1 MKTYSKLLS
10 LIVFA
15 LIQLN
20 LSAQEMVI
28 DQIAAVVGKNPVLKS
43 EVETQ
48 YLQFRMQG
56 MIQGGDAAKCEIL
69 ENMLFQKLLLNQA
82 ELDSLDVSDEQ
93 VERNLDQRLRYFISQ
108 IGSQKKLE
116 EYYNKSIEDI
126 KDEFR
131 EMIREQLLTEQAQS
145 DITMDVKVT
154 PSEVKRF
161 YDRLPSDSIPMVN
174 TQYEIGHIVAEPP
187 LSSEEI
193 LATRDRLK
201 GLQERILK
209 GENFSTLAILYS
221 EDPGSAKKGGE
232 LGLFGRGEMYPEFEA
247 AAFSL
252 KNKGDVS
259 EIVKTKSGFHILQL
273 IERRGEYVNVRH
285 ILIMPKM
292 APENMEKAINKL
304 DSVAGLIRNDSISF
318 EDAAL
323 KFSDAPDKINGGI
336 MVNPM
341 TATSKWDAQQLDPSL
356 NYAIKN
362 LKVGEVSDPI
372 EMVSEDNKKAYRI
385 VFLKSI
391 SEPHKA
397 NMDKD
402 YNQIQLWATEE
413 KKGTVIQDWINSK
426 TGQTYVRIMPEYE
439 GCNFKHKWNND

>member
-1 MKTYSKLLS
+1 MKTYSKILG

-20 LSAQEMVI
+20 LSAQEIVV
-28 DQIAAVVGKNPVLKS
+28 DQIAAVVGKNPILKS

-56 MIQGGDAAKCEIL
+56 MIQGGNAAKCEIL

-82 ELDSLDVSDEQ
+82 EVDSINVSDEQ

-108 IGSQKKLE
+108 IGSEKKLE

-131 EMIREQLLTEQAQS
+131 EMIREQLLTEQAQNE
-145 DITMDVKVT
+145 ITANVKVT
-154 PSEVKRF
+154 PSEVKKF
-161 YDRLPSDSIPMVN
+161 YDRLPKDSIPMIN
-174 TQYEIGHIVAEPP
+174 AQYEIGHIVAEPP
-187 LSSEEI
+187 LSSAEVM
-193 LATRDRLK
+193 ATRDRLK
-201 GLQERILK
+201 AMRERIIK

-252 KNKGDVS
+252 KTKGEVS

-273 IERRGEYVNVRH
+273 IERKGEYVNVRH

-292 APENMEKAINKL
+292 APENMEKAITKL
-304 DSVAGLIRNDSISF
+304 DSVAKLIRSKSISF
-318 EDAAL
+318 KEAAL
-323 KFSDAPDKINGGI
+323 KFSDNPDKINGGM
-336 MVNPM
+336 MVNPQ
-341 TATSKWDAQQLDPSL
+341 TSTTKWDAEQLDASL
-356 NYAIKN
+356 NYAVRN
-362 LKVGEVSDPI
+362 LKVGEVSAPL
-372 EMVSEDNKKAYRI
+372 EMVSEENTKAYRI
-385 VFLKSI
+385 VYVKSI
-391 SEPHKA
+391 TEPHKA
-397 NMDKD
+397 NLDSD

-413 KKGTVIQDWINSK
+413 KKGQVIQDWISSK
-426 TGQTYVRIMPEYE
+426 TGETYVRIMPEYQD
-439 GCNFKHKWNND
+439 CSFKHNWSN